1 MNMFKIKRTFYLSI
15 GILTQLLTCYVF
27 KSILFGLLDNTFN
40 NKTPETIAIV
50 LGSILAILVI
60 ALIQIIM
67 YGLSYW
73 HREEKSIIFYY
84 FFKTFKRTKIVHHEH
99 LGDFILKL
107 DKNIPTGKELD
118 LYQQNWFGFK
128 RIASFELVDNPEV
141 LAKRIKSKLDEIYSK
156 KLFQTD
162 QEIRLKQKVNKI
174 MEWDGYLD
182 VVTRRDDK
190 LDKLGIK

>member
-15 GILTQLLTCYVF
+15 GILTQLLACYLF
-27 KSILFGLLDNTFN
+27 KLVLFGLLN

-50 LGSILAILVI
+50 LGSILAILVM

-107 DKNIPTGKELD
+107 DKNIPSGKELD

-141 LAKRIKSKLDEIYSK
+141 LAKRIKSKLC
-156 KLFQTD
+156 L
-162 QEIRLKQKVNKI
+162 
-174 MEWDGYLD
+174 
-182 VVTRRDDK
+182 
-190 LDKLGIK
+190 